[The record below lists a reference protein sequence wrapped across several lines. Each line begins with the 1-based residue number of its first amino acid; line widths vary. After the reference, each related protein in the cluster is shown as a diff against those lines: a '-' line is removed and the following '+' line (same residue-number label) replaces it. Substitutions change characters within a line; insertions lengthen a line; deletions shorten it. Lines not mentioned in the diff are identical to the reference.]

1 MKKRT
6 KILIGIS
13 VGLFGSI
20 LLINGLYDKKEKH
33 PRMDNIQMLEETTIT
48 NEGNVDT
55 TTTTT
60 TTTTKT
66 TKKVVK
72 TTKKITKSTTFKNV
86 ATASKQE
93 YMNYAKLF
101 SGYNDTQMQCLDY
114 LWQHESNWDPN
125 DVNKTSGACGI
136 PQAYPCNKIQNSE
149 GSNDWKAQI
158 RWGIKYINNR
168 YKNPCGAWN
177 HFKNKHWY

>member
-33 PRMDNIQMLEETTIT
+33 PRMDNIQMLEETTT
-48 NEGNVDT
+48 VET
-55 TTTTT
+55 TTTQTT
-60 TTTTKT
+60 TTRTTTKIAKINIPDN
-66 TKKVVK
+66 KK
-72 TTKKITKSTTFKNV
+72 
-86 ATASKQE
+86 E
-93 YMNYAKLF
+93 YVEYAKEYGNL
-101 SGYNDTQMQCLDY
+101 NDTQTQCLYY
-114 LWQHESNWDPN
+114 LWQHESNWNPN

-168 YKNPCGAWN
+168 YKNPCSAWN
-177 HFKNKHWY
+177 HFKNKRWY